1 MALGSSILSNVG
13 CFFYI
18 QQQNS
23 KIVKLIEN
31 NYKQVDN
38 INNLN
43 SDVIKLG
50 EHFSLMHS
58 KTTPIIVTTFDTN
71 VFFSNH
77 YLFLFVCLLQRVSF
91 SISFNK
97 LLPIIGMNDFTL

>member
-71 VFFSNH
+71 VFFLAIIICFCLFV
-77 YLFLFVCLLQRVSF
+77 YCKEFLFL
-91 SISFNK
+91 
-97 LLPIIGMNDFTL
+97 

>member
-1 MALGSSILSNVG
+1 MLTVKKKFLKLEYINLYVMALGSSILSNVG

-50 EHFSLMHS
+50 EQFSLMHS
-58 KTTPIIVTTFDTN
+58 KTTPTIVTTSDTSF
-71 VFFSNH
+71 FFSKP
-77 YLFLFVCLLQRVSF
+77 LLIMLLSFLS
-91 SISFNK
+91 
-97 LLPIIGMNDFTL
+97 